1 MKKGNPT
8 FIILL
13 AIIFIVNLSALPLSE
28 WSGGKVKDFS
38 LISDIIKKTAEITPV
53 TTSEQEQIDPE
64 LLKAMEED
72 EEHKEH
78 NIPSVTDSVPE
89 IPADTIIIHP
99 AKAPR
104 EGELVIIE
112 DYTISQTGLAS
123 LKNAIGNGRMARIA
137 VVGDSYIEGDIFT
150 QDLREKLQTAYGG
163 EGVGYEACTPTSQ
176 DSDAR

>member
-13 AIIFIVNLSALPLSE
+13 AIIFIVILSALPLSE

-72 EEHKEH
+72 EARLW
-78 NIPSVTDSVPE
+78 NFQE
-89 IPADTIIIHP
+89 I
-99 AKAPR
+99 
-104 EGELVIIE
+104 
-112 DYTISQTGLAS
+112 
-123 LKNAIGNGRMARIA
+123 
-137 VVGDSYIEGDIFT
+137 
-150 QDLREKLQTAYGG
+150 
-163 EGVGYEACTPTSQ
+163 
-176 DSDAR
+176 